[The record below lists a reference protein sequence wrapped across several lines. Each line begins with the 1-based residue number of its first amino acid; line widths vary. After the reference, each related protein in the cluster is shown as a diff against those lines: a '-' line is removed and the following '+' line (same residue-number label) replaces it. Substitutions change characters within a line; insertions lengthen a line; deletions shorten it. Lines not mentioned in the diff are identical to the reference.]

1 MIRSAVAC
9 LFAPPVPG
17 SLLRCSGARKD
28 CAARFLGIS
37 GLGTMVKRGYGAG
50 LGYAAAF
57 CLATCLP
64 RNAQAF
70 VFSSAVVAS
79 RGANPS
85 AVSRGG
91 GAIVRARAER
101 TRTIKGLGVAA
112 GGSAVESA
120 STMSTDDG
128 EGMRVAQIQGFTDKV
143 SEAYIAVKCEL
154 KQLRNTILESII
166 RVAALLRCCR
176 LSVGEI
182 VWFVAC
188 ACVCP
193 ACCFAFVVALCLL
206 SLFYRSCCCSCRKYG
221 TSHSISDT

>member
-1 MIRSAVAC
+1 MVRLAVAC

-17 SLLRCSGARKD
+17 ALLRCSGARKD
-28 CAARFLGIS
+28 CAARFLAIS
-37 GLGTMVKRGYGAG
+37 GIGTMVKRGYGAG
-50 LGYAAAF
+50 LGYTVAF

-143 SEAYIAVKCEL
+143 SEAVFSCEMRIEAA
-154 KQLRNTILESII
+154 KIRNRILESI
-166 RVAALLRCCR
+166 
-176 LSVGEI
+176 
-182 VWFVAC
+182 
-188 ACVCP
+188 
-193 ACCFAFVVALCLL
+193 
-206 SLFYRSCCCSCRKYG
+206 
-221 TSHSISDT
+221 